1 MGLRDNFKQAAKE
14 LIDGP
19 SPRTP
24 QSQGYQSRQGYQG
37 GYQPAPET
45 PPVYSREPE
54 SMPEYPPPDFTSH
67 IPEEP
72 EELTT
77 IIAPGTI
84 VRGTIESECSVEV
97 YGEVQGDITTGKDLI
112 LKGKVQ
118 GNATGGNVEASG
130 LQMVGNIV
138 ASGIASMDSGS
149 EIEGDVTAESMTLN
163 GRIWGD
169 VKVATLLSLESS
181 AVISGHVTVDKLAVA
196 EGAIIQGEVLVG
208 KKMLPPKRSK
218 SAGEE

>member
-19 SPRTP
+19 RPP
-24 QSQGYQSRQGYQG
+24 QSQ

-54 SMPEYPPPDFTSH
+54 ARPEFDPPDFTDY
-67 IPEEP
+67 IPQEP
-72 EELTT
+72 KEFATV
-77 IIAPGTI
+77 IAPGTI
-84 VRGTIESECSVEV
+84 VRGTVESEGSVEV
-97 YGEVQGDITTGKDLI
+97 YGEVQGDITTVKDLT

-118 GNATGGNVEASG
+118 GNATGGNVDASG

-138 ASGIASMDSGS
+138 ASGIATIDSGS
-149 EIEGDVTAESMTLN
+149 EVEGDVAAESMTLN

-169 VKVATLLSLESS
+169 VKVSTLLSLESS
-181 AVISGHVTVDKLAVA
+181 AVISGHVSADKLAVS
-196 EGAIIQGEVLVG
+196 EGAIIQGEILIG

-218 SAGEE
+218 SVSEE

>member
-19 SPRTP
+19 KAP
-24 QSQGYQSRQGYQG
+24 QSQGYG
-37 GYQPAPET
+37 APPEK
-45 PPVYSREPE
+45 PPVYYHEPE
-54 SMPEYPPPDFTSH
+54 TTPEYTPPDFTDS

-72 EELTT
+72 KELTT

-84 VRGTIESECSVEV
+84 IRGTVESECSVEV
-97 YGEVQGDITTGKDLI
+97 YGEVQGDITTAKDLT
-112 LKGKVQ
+112 LKGKIQ
-118 GNATGGNVEASG
+118 GNATGGNVEVSG

-138 ASGIASMDSGS
+138 AAGIATMDSSS
-149 EIEGDVTAESMTLN
+149 EVEGDVTAGSMTLN

-169 VKVATLLSLESS
+169 VKVSALLSLESC
-181 AVISGHVTVDKLAVA
+181 AVISGHVSAEKLTVD
-196 EGAIIQGEVLVG
+196 EGAIIQGEILIG

-218 SAGEE
+218 SGSEE